1 MSSVAKFKGH
11 AQAIWDL
18 STTNSNPL
26 YFATASADKTARLW
40 STEHVSSIRMFAGH
54 FSDVDVAL
62 ASHFRP

>member
-18 STTNSNPL
+18 STTHSNPL
-26 YFATASADKTARLW
+26 YFATSSADKTARLW

-54 FSDVDVAL
+54 FSDVDVAPL
-62 ASHFRP
+62 SYARP